1 MTALLAWACDSL
13 ALCCIIM
20 CGGIFFAAAWVLG

>member
-1 MTALLAWACDSL
+1 MSALRNWACDSL

-20 CGGIFFAAAWVLG
+20 CGGMFFAAAWVL